1 MIATRQKSVIIGP
14 MKRRTSFLLALA
26 LLTGIAQAA
35 ITEKQAGSIT
45 RKVGDLIGKI
55 HYRQVKLNDEI
66 SKLHLENFL
75 NTLDFNHMIFLQRDV
90 DGFHKIY
97 ATRLDDQSKMG
108 RIRPAQQIF
117 EVYLMRLE
125 QRQKLVSDLVE
136 EKMDYNKKDERFNP
150 VRDKLPWPKTSA
162 EARAL
167 WHARIKYEL
176 LADKLASSKNGAK
189 FDAEMLK
196 KSRAKIAKRYVRL
209 LKNMQDYKLAEI
221 TEAYL
226 SALTRAYDPH
236 STYMS
241 PFEADKFRRN
251 AIEMEYTGIGAMLRV
266 DEGYTTIVRLLP
278 GGPAIKSKLIHPNDK
293 IVAVQNPDDKDATD
307 VVDMSINNVVK
318 LILGKKGTDVK
329 LTIIP
334 AGSEDSKVITITRG
348 VVKLED
354 QLAKAY
360 IIERKRDGKTEK
372 LGVVNLPGFYN
383 HCTDHCRLLIEK
395 LKKEGV
401 DGIVLDLRRNGG
413 GLLQESVDLTGLFI
427 ETGPVVLERRF
438 SGRRRLLEDKN
449 PSIAYD
455 GPLVV
460 AVSHMSASA
469 SEIVAAALQDH
480 GRAIIVGGKTT
491 HGKGTV
497 QQVLPLNRFFG
508 GGDDDSGQ
516 LKVTVAKFYRINGA
530 TTQRDGVIPDVILPS
545 TFDYLGMSEAE
556 LPRALESDK
565 TDKAE
570 YKPLDRVEAFFT
582 SLRKASTKRI
592 QSNQDYKYIL
602 EDIVRLKK
610 IKKDRSVSLNEAE
623 RRKERATSKTR
634 IETRNKERDARKPRA
649 EKYSEAHLKIPV
661 GKKQITEVEKQL
673 KKLDAPKPKKENPNP
688 NAIPEDDTGT
698 FYLDPE
704 LRETLQILSDFV
716 LLNSKLIS
724 RIKKD

>member
-1 MIATRQKSVIIGP
+1 
-14 MKRRTSFLLALA
+14 
-26 LLTGIAQAA
+26 
-35 ITEKQAGSIT
+35 
-45 RKVGDLIGKI
+45 
-55 HYRQVKLNDEI
+55 
-66 SKLHLENFL
+66 
-75 NTLDFNHMIFLQRDV
+75 
-90 DGFHKIY
+90 
-97 ATRLDDQSKMG
+97 
-108 RIRPAQQIF
+108 
-117 EVYLMRLE
+117 
-125 QRQKLVSDLVE
+125 
-136 EKMDYNKKDERFNP
+136 
-150 VRDKLPWPKTSA
+150 
-162 EARAL
+162 
-167 WHARIKYEL
+167 
-176 LADKLASSKNGAK
+176 
-189 FDAEMLK
+189 
-196 KSRAKIAKRYVRL
+196 
-209 LKNMQDYKLAEI
+209 
-221 TEAYL
+221 
-226 SALTRAYDPH
+226 
-236 STYMS
+236 
-241 PFEADKFRRN
+241 
-251 AIEMEYTGIGAMLRV
+251 
-266 DEGYTTIVRLLP
+266 
-278 GGPAIKSKLIHPNDK
+278 
-293 IVAVQNPDDKDATD
+293 
-307 VVDMSINNVVK
+307 
-318 LILGKKGTDVK
+318 
-329 LTIIP
+329 
-334 AGSEDSKVITITRG
+334 
-348 VVKLED
+348 
-354 QLAKAY
+354 
-360 IIERKRDGKTEK
+360 
-372 LGVVNLPGFYN
+372 
-383 HCTDHCRLLIEK
+383 
-395 LKKEGV
+395 
-401 DGIVLDLRRNGG
+401 
-413 GLLQESVDLTGLFI
+413 
-427 ETGPVVLERRF
+427 
-438 SGRRRLLEDKN
+438 
-449 PSIAYD
+449 
-455 GPLVV
+455 VV

-649 EKYSEAHLKIPV
+649 EKYSEARLKIPV

>member
-1 MIATRQKSVIIGP
+1 MIATRQKTVIIGP

-35 ITEKQAGSIT
+35 ITEKQAGGIT

-55 HYRQVKLNDEI
+55 HYRQVKLNDEL
-66 SKLHLENFL
+66 SKLHLKNFL
-75 NTLDFNHMIFLQRDV
+75 NRLDFNHMIFLQRDV
-90 DGFHKIY
+90 DGFQKIY
-97 ATRLDDQSKMG
+97 GTRLDDQTKMG

-125 QRQKLVSDLVE
+125 HRQKLVGELVK
-136 EKMDYNKKDERFNP
+136 EKMDYTKKDERFNP
-150 VRDKLPWPKTSA
+150 VRNKLPWPKTSA

-167 WHARIKYEL
+167 WRSRIKYEL
-176 LADKLASSKNGAK
+176 LADKLAVSKDGGK
-189 FDAEMLK
+189 LDAEQLK

-209 LKNMQDYKLAEI
+209 LKNMRDYKLGEI

-241 PFEADKFRRN
+241 PFEAEKFRRGG
-251 AIEMEYTGIGAMLRV
+251 IDMQYTGIGAMLRV

-278 GGPAIKSKLIHPNDK
+278 GGPAIKSKLIHPNDR
-293 IVAVQNPDDKDATD
+293 IIAVQNPGDKEATD
-307 VVDMSINNVVK
+307 VVDMRINNVVK

-360 IIERKRDGKTEK
+360 IIERKRDGKVEK
-372 LGVVNLPGFYN
+372 LGVVSLPGFYS
-383 HCTDHCRLLIEK
+383 HCTDHCRMLIER

-401 DGIVLDLRRNGG
+401 NGIVLDLRRNGG
-413 GLLQESVDLTGLFI
+413 GLLGEAVSLTGLFI

-438 SGRRRLLEDKN
+438 SGRRRLLQDKN
-449 PSIAYD
+449 PSITFD
-455 GPLVV
+455 GPLIV

-480 GRAIIVGGKTT
+480 GRAVIVGGKTT

-497 QQVLPLNRFFG
+497 QQLLSLNRFF

-530 TTQRDGVIPDVILPS
+530 TTQRDGVVPDVILPS
-545 TFDYLGMSEAE
+545 TYDYLGMSEAE
-556 LPRALESDK
+556 LPRALEADR
-565 TDKAE
+565 TAKAE
-570 YKPLDRVEAFFT
+570 YTPLDRVEAFFT
-582 SLRKASTKRI
+582 SLRKASAKRI

-602 EDIVRLKK
+602 KDIVRLKK
-610 IKKDRSVSLNEAE
+610 IKEDRSVSLNEAE
-623 RRKERATSKTR
+623 RRKERADNKNR
-634 IETRNKERDARKPRA
+634 IEARNKERESRKARA
-649 EKYSEAHLKIPV
+649 EKYFEVRLKIPP
-661 GKKQITEVEKQL
+661 GRQQISQVEKLL
-673 KKLDAPKPKKENPNP
+673 KKLDPPKPKKENADP